1 MIVAVIDLPNKA
13 VPAGTKFI
21 FLTHYCSMI
30 QTFFCKSMA
39 FLAITCIALGSQ
51 AQNAG
56 SSIPAKS
63 TENFARPYRILTS
76 GKQITIK
83 SSKTI
88 ESIMVWTSGG
98 NRVHEQKDINAAL
111 YSFRITVNEK
121 VFFIR
126 VHLADGNTYSEK
138 IGVQ

>member
-1 MIVAVIDLPNKA
+1 
-13 VPAGTKFI
+13 
-21 FLTHYCSMI
+21 MI

-39 FLAITCIALGSQ
+39 FLAIVCIALGSQ

-88 ESIMVWTSGG
+88 KSVMAWTSGG
-98 NRVHEQKDINAAL
+98 NRVHEQKDINVAL

-126 VHLADGNTYSEK
+126 VQLADGNTYSEK